1 MHTHSKRVRVE
12 LSEPDGPEELNCDT
26 VMGLWEA
33 AVRWHTLAAAC
44 LCAETVVCRE
54 KVDKTLGQTKI
65 FGGWGET
72 DLMMLHIFLFV
83 SFEYI

>member
-44 LCAETVVCRE
+44 LCAETVAFRE
-54 KVDKTLGQTKI
+54 KVDKTLGQTK
-65 FGGWGET
+65 FWGGKKAE
-72 DLMMLHIFLFV
+72 LMMLHIFLFV
-83 SFEYI
+83 SFKYI